1 MKNQRDRMLLVL
13 INVYIFATILY
24 YVFLRNIVDTLPIV
38 ALLGGHVNYYALIG
52 ALCLTEAHPAMQG
65 FITSVMVVGEIAY
78 PLLLLFS
85 YFIAIR
91 KRKYKFFAGMVIF
104 NIVFLLT
111 MTILCFYVANANW
124 LLSTS
129 VWADILGNSL
139 YSYVLFRLI
148 CKKNCVDYSE
158 A

>member
-65 FITSVMVVGEIAY
+65 FITSVMVVVEIAY

-91 KRKYKFFAGMVIF
+91 KRKYKFFAGMDEGKKEIIINMLRMKIKDKVI
-104 NIVFLLT
+104 L
-111 MTILCFYVANANW
+111 
-124 LLSTS
+124 
-129 VWADILGNSL
+129 
-139 YSYVLFRLI
+139 
-148 CKKNCVDYSE
+148 E
-158 A
+158 AAKINHKELQKIKEE